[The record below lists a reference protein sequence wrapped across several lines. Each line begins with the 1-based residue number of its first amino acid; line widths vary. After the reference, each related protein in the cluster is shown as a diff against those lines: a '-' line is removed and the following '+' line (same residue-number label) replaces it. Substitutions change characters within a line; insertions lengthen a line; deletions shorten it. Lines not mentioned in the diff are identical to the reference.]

1 MTNFCFLRMI
11 YNKGEDHMEV
21 GNVIYTV
28 TLNPSLDYIV
38 TVQDFAI
45 GKTNRTL
52 TEEMLP
58 GGKGINVSIVLQ
70 NLGLES
76 TALGFTAGFTGA
88 EIERKT
94 KELGFASEYIR
105 VEEGFSRINI
115 KMKDF
120 EGTEINGQGP
130 VISEAH
136 ARKLAERLDT
146 LQPGDILV
154 LAGSVPKGMTK
165 NTYRDMVEQ
174 VAGKGILCV
183 VDATGEALLETLP
196 YGPFLIKPNN
206 HELGE
211 LFGVE
216 VKKRKE
222 AVPYAKKLQEMGARN
237 VLISFAG
244 DGAVFVAEDGEAY
257 LADAPG
263 GRLVNGVG
271 AGDSMVAGFLDG
283 WLEAADLSAA
293 EGVGMSWRPEA
304 GRSETGQQYRHAF
317 RMAVAAGSASAFSK
331 GFATKEDVRKL
342 YATTFS
348 VEKI

>member
-1 MTNFCFLRMI
+1 MTNSCFLRMI
-11 YNKGEDHMEV
+11 YNKGKDHMEV
-21 GNVIYTV
+21 RNVIYTV

-58 GGKGINVSIVLQ
+58 GGKGINVSIMLQ
-70 NLGLES
+70 NLGFHS
-76 TALGFTAGFTGA
+76 IAMGFTAGFSGA
-88 EIERKT
+88 EIERKS
-94 KELGFASEYIR
+94 KALGFESEFIR

-130 VISEAH
+130 VINEAH
-136 ARKLAERLDT
+136 AHKLSERLDT
-146 LQPGDILV
+146 LQSGDILV

-174 VAGKGILCV
+174 VVGKGILCV
-183 VDATGEALLETLP
+183 VDATGEVLLETLP

-216 VKKRKE
+216 VKTRKE

-257 LADAPG
+257 LADAPD

-271 AGDSMVAGFLDG
+271 AGDSMVAGFLAG

-293 EGVGMSWRPEA
+293 EGNGILGQA
-304 GRSETGQQYRHAF
+304 KAGQQYRHAF
-317 RMAVAAGSASAFSK
+317 RMAVSAGSASAFSR

-342 YATTFS
+342 YDTAFS